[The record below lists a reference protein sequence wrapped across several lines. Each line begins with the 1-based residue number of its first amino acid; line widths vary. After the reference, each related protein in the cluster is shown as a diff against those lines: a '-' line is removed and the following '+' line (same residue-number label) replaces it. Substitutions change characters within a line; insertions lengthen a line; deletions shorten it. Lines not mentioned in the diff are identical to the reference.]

1 MPKTFHPKTPAEK
14 AAALKNNPKWIPVKK
29 SVRQNGTV
37 VEEHWRTYPDHTRTN
52 NFSYPGNFN
61 PNTGKIT
68 T

>member
-1 MPKTFHPKTPAEK
+1 MPKTFTPATPEEIK
-14 AAALKNNPKWIPVKK
+14 AWRKVNKKWVKVK
-29 SVRQNGTV
+29 ELVRRNGTV
-37 VEEHWRTYPDHTRTN
+37 VEEHWRTWPDHTQTN